1 MANQTRK
8 RADFI
13 TGTIDNNPLTNSGTT
28 LTSDELIALP
38 AVDSSEHMVIIL
50 DPTGLGNGPEVVWVT
65 AHTAGTSTATIVRGR
80 EGSSGVQHTSVRI
93 WAHAPTL
100 NDFPLDVT
108 AATRPSGGG
117 IPYQGQHI
125 YETDTDE
132 VLYYNGVNW
141 RRPWK
146 MPWGIVDYAEVTANQ
161 ANLGTASDLTSLTI
175 TFTPVAN
182 RRYRIFGEII
192 MGATGGGGQ
201 GNLNLLKDG
210 TQVQTATHS
219 FSIAGE
225 SEKMQV
231 TKIDTPTAT
240 SHVYKLN
247 AGKNAFNADLAA
259 AATFPAFI
267 VVEDIG
273 PNGAAT

>member
-1 MANQTRK
+1 
-8 RADFI
+8 
-13 TGTIDNNPLTNSGTT
+13 
-28 LTSDELIALP
+28 
-38 AVDSSEHMVIIL
+38 MVLIL

-65 AHTAGTSTATIVRGR
+65 AHTAGTSSATIVRGR
-80 EGSSGVQHTSVRI
+80 EGTTGVQHTSVRT

-100 NDFPLDVT
+100 NDFTLDVT
-108 AATRPSGGG
+108 AATHPSGTG
-117 IPYQGQHI
+117 IPYQGQQI

-132 VLYYNGVNW
+132 ILYYNGVNW

-146 MPWGIVDYAEVTANQ
+146 MPWGILDNGYAEVTANQ
-161 ANLGTASDLTSLTI
+161 PNLGTASDLTSLTVTI
-175 TFTPVAN
+175 TAIAN
-182 RRYRIFGEII
+182 RRLRIYGEII

-201 GNLNLLKDG
+201 GNLNLLEG
-210 TQVQTATHS
+210 ATQLQTATHS

-231 TKIDTPTAT
+231 TKIITPTAA
-240 SHVYKLN
+240 SHTYKLN

-267 VVEDIG
+267 LVEDLG
-273 PNGAAT
+273 PNGVAT